1 MRIPLLAM
9 ALGLVGL
16 LGRAAP
22 ATAAEAGETTPA
34 PRTCLVLGGGGARGA
49 AHIGL
54 LKVLERE
61 HVKVD
66 CVVGTSMGAI
76 VGGLYSAG
84 YRAEEI
90 EAVLTKIDWKDIFH
104 DKPSRD
110 ARSMRRK
117 QDDLRWL
124 GGIELGVHEGKIA
137 FPRGLIQGQKLQ
149 MLLRRLLLSTWR
161 TEKFDDLPIPF
172 RAIATDIVSGD
183 KVVFSEGDLAIAI
196 RASMSVPAAF
206 EPIRVD
212 GRLLVDGGVVD
223 NVPIDEARKLG
234 AQRMIV
240 SRVGSPLVGE
250 DQLNSPLA
258 ITHQMMSALTRRAVE
273 AQLATLGPQDLLITP
288 DLGDMGSQD
297 FDRAEFAVDVGQAAA
312 EADLAAVRRYSVDD
326 AAYAA
331 FQAHHQPLAYDA
343 PMIAFVEVLK
353 DGSRTGVV
361 IEDRMAGSVGK
372 PLDVDQV
379 EREIGLVYGDGYY
392 QQVDWSPL
400 RKDGRTGLSVV
411 PIDKD
416 WGPDYLRFGL
426 RLSDDFAGRNQYQ
439 LLSELT
445 FTGLNAHAGEAR
457 IGLGL
462 GKLTQL
468 RGEFYQPFGPHSR
481 QSINPYLEYN
491 ARNLPMDGLGSIQY
505 AEFRRSQLVAGVE
518 WAYNPNNAWQLFAG
532 LERGQDRTRLLIGDG
547 TALKN
552 SRDELGSLRLGIAY
566 DTLDSSAFPT
576 RGQRLSLSRTEY
588 LPGLGSDHRAD
599 VSRAIWDGAWSL
611 GKHHWLLGARAHSA
625 RGGEDFIGAYGS
637 LGGLA
642 NFSGYAE
649 DEILATQ
656 TALARAVY
664 YRRIGNADSAMSIPL
679 YVGGSLETGGYWSD
693 RDDVRWGDMET
704 AGSLFVGV
712 DSFLGPIFL
721 GYGRTED
728 GRDSFYLTFG
738 SLLRTESGF

>member
-161 TEKFDDLPIPF
+161 IEKFDDLPIPF